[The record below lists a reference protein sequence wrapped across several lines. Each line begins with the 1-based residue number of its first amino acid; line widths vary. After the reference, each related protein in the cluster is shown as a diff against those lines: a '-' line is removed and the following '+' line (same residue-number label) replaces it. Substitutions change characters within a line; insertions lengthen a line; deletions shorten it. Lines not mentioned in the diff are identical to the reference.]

1 MDSELRLYDRLAGE
15 VKTFQPANGPVKIYI
30 CGLTPYDATH
40 LGHAF
45 TFVSFDVLIRYL
57 RYLGHE
63 VRYVQN
69 VTDVD
74 DPLFAKARQLG
85 VPYQDL
91 AAAETAQ
98 YQADMQYLNALS
110 PDEFPHASGEIPG
123 MIALVEEL
131 VERGLVYQVDGTL
144 YYSVAAD
151 PEYGKLSHYDRDT
164 MIALARERGGDPE
177 NPRKRDP
184 LDFVL
189 WRPAGDGEPELESP
203 WGPGLPGWHLEC
215 STMAL
220 KYLGA
225 PLDIHG
231 GGQDLRS

>member
-74 DPLFAKARQLG
+74 DPLFEKARQIG
-85 VPYQDL
+85 ESHWDL
-91 AAAETAQ
+91 AAEQTER
-98 YQADMQYLNALS
+98 YLADMQALNVLPADVY
-110 PDEFPHASGEIPG
+110 PRASAEI
-123 MIALVEEL
+123 
-131 VERGLVYQVDGTL
+131 
-144 YYSVAAD
+144 
-151 PEYGKLSHYDRDT
+151 
-164 MIALARERGGDPE
+164 
-177 NPRKRDP
+177 
-184 LDFVL
+184 
-189 WRPAGDGEPELESP
+189 
-203 WGPGLPGWHLEC
+203 
-215 STMAL
+215 
-220 KYLGA
+220 
-225 PLDIHG
+225 
-231 GGQDLRS
+231 